1 MNSNEELM
9 EQLRR
14 AELEIAGLRAENE
27 RLKQDVIKLRG
38 VLRGQSQDRMATK
51 LKDALRE

>member
-1 MNSNEELM
+1 MEVGEELM
-9 EQLRR
+9 EELRL
-14 AELEIAGLRAENE
+14 AKLEIAGLRAENE

>member
-1 MNSNEELM
+1 MNSNEELV
-9 EQLRR
+9 EQLRC